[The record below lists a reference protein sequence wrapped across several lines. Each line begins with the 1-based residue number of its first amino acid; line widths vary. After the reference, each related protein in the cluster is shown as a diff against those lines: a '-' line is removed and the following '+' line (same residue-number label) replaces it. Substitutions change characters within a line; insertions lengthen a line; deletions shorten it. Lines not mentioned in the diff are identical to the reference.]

1 MTLNLAGSTARR
13 GDLQHQ
19 KGEFHVQ
26 LGKGL
31 ITAVLWY
38 AFSCSLQ
45 VSLLI
50 DPYRT
55 ETRKLTVVIKPSLQ
69 DCGDIRKKISWHFS

>member
-1 MTLNLAGSTARR
+1 MHSKVRA
-13 GDLQHQ
+13 
-19 KGEFHVQ
+19 Q

-31 ITAVLWY
+31 VTAVSWY

-50 DPYRT
+50 DSYRT
-55 ETRKLTVVIKPSLQ
+55 EVKKLTVVIKPSLQ
-69 DCGDIRKKISWHFS
+69 DYGDIRKKIGWRFS